1 MIPRIDT
8 RMYTNIVL
16 TVIAMMLM
24 ALAFQTFKIN
34 VVQNAQAQI
43 QTPPINTSI
52 PQTQDVAVA
61 AATTQVAAANQEI
74 AKALIEVARAIDSAG
89 SSIARSGANHG
100 SASAT
105 PAASTSSSSRG
116 TERPTVEVNP

>member
-8 RMYTNIVL
+8 RMYTNIIL
-16 TVIAMMLM
+16 TVIAIMLM
-24 ALAFQTFKIN
+24 AMAFQTFKIN
-34 VVQNAQAQI
+34 VTQNAQAQI
-43 QTPPINTSI
+43 QAPTINTSI

-61 AATTQVAAANQEI
+61 AATTQVAVSNQEI

-89 SSIARSGANHG
+89 SSIARSGGNTNA
-100 SASAT
+100 ASAA
-105 PAASTSSSSRG
+105 PAANVQSPARG